1 MIRGP
6 LMELSNNTPSMN
18 NIYDSTYFTSVK
30 NDEQERSNKMYSM
43 GENPYSTGIVNLPA
57 YSDMFKRNHNDN
69 DNDNDNDNSS
79 K

>member
-30 NDEQERSNKMYSM
+30 K
-43 GENPYSTGIVNLPA
+43 GEYT
-57 YSDMFKRNHNDN
+57 KNHNF
-69 DNDNDNDNSS
+69 S
-79 K
+79 